1 MDNYEIF
8 YEDEER
14 TGIKQFDKEYKM
26 WVECYIPKNKND
38 YTDLNETLKNIF
50 FNKLKACP

>member
-14 TGIKQFDKEYKM
+14 TGIKQFDEEYKM

-38 YTDLNETLKNIF
+38 YTDLNETLKNMF
-50 FNKLKACP
+50 FSKLKACP

>member
-8 YEDEER
+8 YEDEEK
-14 TGIKQFDKEYKM
+14 TGIKQFDEEYKM

-38 YTDLNETLKNIF
+38 YTDLNETLKNMF
-50 FNKLKACP
+50 FSKLKACP

>member
-14 TGIKQFDKEYKM
+14 TGIKQFDEEYKM

-38 YTDLNETLKNIF
+38 YTDLNATLKNMF

>member
-14 TGIKQFDKEYKM
+14 TGIKQFDEEYKM

-38 YTDLNETLKNIF
+38 YTDLNGTLKNMF
-50 FNKLKACP
+50 FSKLKACP

>member
-14 TGIKQFDKEYKM
+14 TGIKQFDDKQYKRAA
-26 WVECYIPKNKND
+26 V
-38 YTDLNETLKNIF
+38 
-50 FNKLKACP
+50 